1 MEQIHSDL
9 LLFKLIYNYR
19 RLIDHF
25 GTQNIDILS
34 DIKPAHIPYF
44 MSIGYQGIS
53 NNKLLKEIKVT
64 RQGVSKAVKDLEKQ
78 GMIYTRRNESD
89 ARSMMI
95 FLTEEGKNLYKVLGE
110 VFGSVTLDY
119 INLLGRKKYD
129 QLIQSLTTIIN
140 YHENL
145 TNIDVEN

>member
-9 LLFKLIYNYR
+9 LIFKLIYNYR

-25 GTQNIDILS
+25 GTQKIDTLTN
-34 DIKPAHIPYF
+34 IKPAHIPYF

-64 RQGVSKAVKDLEKQ
+64 RQGVSKAIKDLEKQ
-78 GMIYTRRNESD
+78 GMIYTSRNESD

-95 FLTEEGKNLYKVLGE
+95 FLTEEGKNLYKILGE
-110 VFGSVTLDY
+110 VFGSVISDY
-119 INLLGRKKYD
+119 VSLLGKNKYD
-129 QLIQSLTTIIN
+129 QLLDSLSTIIN
-140 YHENL
+140 YHEN
-145 TNIDVEN
+145 

>member
-19 RLIDHF
+19 RLIDNF
-25 GTQNIDILS
+25 GTQNIDILT

>member
-25 GTQNIDILS
+25 GTQNIDILT

-78 GMIYTRRNESD
+78 GMIYTRKNESD

>member
-25 GTQNIDILS
+25 GNQKIDTLT

-78 GMIYTRRNESD
+78 GMIFTSRNESD

-95 FLTEEGKNLYKVLGE
+95 FLTEEGKNLYKLLGQ
-110 VFGSVTLDY
+110 VFGSVTSDY
-119 INLLGRKKYD
+119 VNLLGEKKYN
-129 QLIQSLTTIIN
+129 QLLESLTTIIN

-145 TNIDVEN
+145 DNVDV

>member
-25 GTQNIDILS
+25 GTQNIDILT

-78 GMIYTRRNESD
+78 GMIYTRKNESD

-145 TNIDVEN
+145 TNIDETE

>member
-78 GMIYTRRNESD
+78 GMIYTRKNESD

-110 VFGSVTLDY
+110 VFGSITLDY

>member
-9 LLFKLIYNYR
+9 LIFKLIYNYR
-19 RLIDHF
+19 RSIDHF
-25 GTQNIDILS
+25 GTQKIDTLTN
-34 DIKPAHIPYF
+34 IKPTHLPYF

-64 RQGVSKAVKDLEKQ
+64 RQGVSKAIKDLEKQ
-78 GMIYTRRNESD
+78 GMIYTSRNESD

-95 FLTEEGKNLYKVLGE
+95 FLTEEGKDLYKVLGE
-110 VFGSVTLDY
+110 VFGAVKSDY
-119 INLLGRKKYD
+119 VSLLGGKKYNE
-129 QLIQSLTTIIN
+129 LLESLTAIIN

-145 TNIDVEN
+145 DRRDY

>member
-78 GMIYTRRNESD
+78 GMIYTRKNESD

-110 VFGSVTLDY
+110 VFGSVTLGY